1 MSEKNY
7 LIYKITKSLLIF
19 KKIIKY
25 RKYFVSLRKYEYEI
39 MRDRKKKKKKRKK
52 TKKKKK
58 KETRQNQEKKNVRS
72 KRVYRLIYDV

>member
-39 MRDRKKKKKKRKK
+39 MRDRKKR
-52 TKKKKK
+52 
-58 KETRQNQEKKNVRS
+58 RN
-72 KRVYRLIYDV
+72 